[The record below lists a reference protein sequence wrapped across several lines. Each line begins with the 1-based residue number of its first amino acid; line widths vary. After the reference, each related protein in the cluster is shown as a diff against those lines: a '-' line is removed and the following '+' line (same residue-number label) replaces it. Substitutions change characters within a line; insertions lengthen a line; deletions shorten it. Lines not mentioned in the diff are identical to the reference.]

1 MIFHSNVEL
10 PEGIVQY
17 GHRQLLKF
25 IAMQYQRTTK
35 RDLNNAHVCL
45 TYDIAYSKMHLRLCG
60 WYRGLGTYLSS
71 VQNPCWLTIVD
82 YTSLHAWGL
91 S

>member
-1 MIFHSNVEL
+1 MNGGFSRKITYKWFIFHSNVEL

-45 TYDIAYSKMHLRLCG
+45 TYDIAYSKMHLR
-60 WYRGLGTYLSS
+60 
-71 VQNPCWLTIVD
+71 
-82 YTSLHAWGL
+82 
-91 S
+91 